1 MQEDNLFRYWESMRH
16 ETIALDELLTTQ
28 RDEVLREWLAEVS
41 ATPAGSGAMETPTQE
56 ALELLNAFRD
66 GIRSE
71 GDVANFEGGQWERV
85 RSVLQALSQS
95 RAAKGLSAGATS
107 HFVLSLKKPLFS
119 RLQQRFSS
127 EPSRAVDAIWV
138 VSTLVDKMAQF
149 TVSSYQRSRE
159 EVISRQQADL
169 LELSTP
175 VVKLWDGVLAAP
187 MIGTLDSNRTQMVME
202 SLLQRIVDTGS
213 DLAIIDITGVPTVDT
228 LVAQHLLKTVTAIR
242 LMGADCIISGVR
254 PQIAQT
260 IVHLGIDLQGITTKA
275 SLADALAL
283 ALKRAGYTVT
293 RTKS

>member
-1 MQEDNLFRYWESMRH
+1 MRH

-28 RDEVLREWLAEVS
+28 RDEVLREWLAEVT

-85 RSVLQALSQS
+85 RSVLQTLSQS

-127 EPSRAVDAIWV
+127 DPSRAVDAIWV

-283 ALKRAGYTVT
+283 ALKKAGYTVT